1 MRQGRDA
8 FRVAMAGLVAGAR
21 GGLLAIVLF
30 SGIIAVA
37 IGGEP
42 ARLVI
47 VNSTPHV
54 VRAVIA
60 DRMPLDL
67 EPGARTTFESGRA
80 ANVPVKVSYAPGQGV
95 EGNASRVFHLAPP
108 AAAAASGGYVY
119 FACRTSSSIVAP
131 AAGEPTTWSVTADT
145 LGAAPQAER

>member
-1 MRQGRDA
+1 MGHERDA
-8 FRVAMAGLVAGAR
+8 WSAPMTGLVAGAR
-21 GGLLAIVLF
+21 GGLTAIVLF
-30 SGIIAVA
+30 SAIIAVA

-42 ARLVI
+42 ARLVV

-67 EPGARTTFESGRA
+67 EPGARTTYESGRA
-80 ANVPVKVSYAPGQGV
+80 ASVPVKVSYVPGQGV
-95 EGNASRVFHLAPP
+95 EGSASRMFHIAPP
-108 AAAAASGGYVY
+108 AAAAAGGGYVY

-131 AAGEPTTWSVTADT
+131 AAGGPTTWSVTADT
-145 LGAAPQAER
+145 LGTPP